1 MKTRPTAY
9 NRRSNDGAYFGL
21 KWYLSAFSVVA
32 CSLVVVIL
40 ELQY

>member
-9 NRRSNDGAYFGL
+9 NRRSNDGSYSGL
-21 KWYLSAFSVVA
+21 KWHLSAFSVVVS
-32 CSLVVVIL
+32 SLVVVIL